1 MQSRQRSVIKA
12 EAGGGEGCPLL
23 TEERQCGTAPC
34 EKDCE
39 VSQWSIFGQCSAD
52 CGGGT
57 RGRTRSILQQPVA
70 GGTACGELSEQQA
83 CNTEACVPLGVPAP
97 VCVISDWSQWGAC
110 SKECG
115 GGQAKRLRTL
125 TEGTPADCGE
135 IEESRE
141 CNSQGCKVDC
151 AVSDWSQW
159 NQCSKTCGGGD
170 QERKRAVSTES
181 LHDGA
186 ACPALSETRVCAT
199 ETCPIVCT
207 LSAW

>member
-1 MQSRQRSVIKA
+1 MIKA

-23 TEERQCGTAPC
+23 TEERQCGTVPC

-57 RGRTRSILQQPVA
+57 RARTRSILQQPVA
-70 GGTACGELSEQQA
+70 GGTACGVLSEQQA
-83 CNTEACVPLGVPAP
+83 CNTEACVAPGVPEP

-125 TEGTPADCGE
+125 TEGDLCCLILFCRAE
-135 IEESRE
+135 QMRWQAHQLI
-141 CNSQGCKVDC
+141 V
-151 AVSDWSQW
+151 
-159 NQCSKTCGGGD
+159 
-170 QERKRAVSTES
+170 ERLKRLEN
-181 LHDGA
+181 
-186 ACPALSETRVCAT
+186 AT
-199 ETCPIVCT
+199 HRD
-207 LSAW
+207 AN